1 MKKLLSIAMAS
12 LAVAALAD
20 PPANTASPT
29 IGVTAITTSLQST
42 IVSVPF
48 TSLNGGG
55 AIDVKQLVDT
65 QGFVNGDW
73 LYVFDG
79 TSYYSWRFADG
90 VWTAVTSVSTSGGI
104 IPAEV
109 NDAKS
114 AVSAPGAIWVVFKDP
129 PSAEKT
135 FYIYGQ
141 YAAITSQS
149 IVNGKS
155 NLVANPLQSAAVPT
169 VAGPVKGDS
178 IVVPSASATGS
189 TTYSYTQKRNQP
201 DTLGWYDPSGT
212 KLEAFPAT
220 PQGQG
225 FWYIRNAS
233 EGECSISW
241 SAPVGH

>member
-1 MKKLLSIAMAS
+1 MKKLFSIAMAS

-20 PPANTASPT
+20 PPANPASPT
-29 IGVTAITTSLQST
+29 IGVTAITTSLQNT

-55 AIDVKQLVDT
+55 AIDVKQLVAT

-79 TSYYSWRFADG
+79 TSYYSWTLAGG
-90 VWTAVTSVSTSGGI
+90 VWTAVTSATTSGGI
-104 IPAEV
+104 IPAEL
-109 NDAKS
+109 NDTKS
-114 AVSAPGAIWVVFKDP
+114 AVSAPGAIWVVFKDVP
-129 PSAEKT
+129 LAEKT

-141 YAAITSQS
+141 YAAIASQS
-149 IVNGKS
+149 IVNGKN

-169 VAGPVKGDS
+169 VSGAVKGDS
-178 IVVPSASATGS
+178 IVVPSATGS
-189 TTYSYTQKRNQP
+189 TTYSYTQKRNKP
-201 DTLGWYDPSGT
+201 ETLGWYDPSGT
-212 KLEAFPAT
+212 KLETFPAT

-225 FWYIRNAS
+225 FWYIRNAG

-241 SAPVGH
+241 SAHAGS

>member
-65 QGFVNGDW
+65 QGFATGDW

-79 TSYYSWRFADG
+79 TSYYSWTITDG
-90 VWTAVTSVSTSGGI
+90 AWTPVTSASTSGGI
-104 IPAEV
+104 IPAEL
-109 NDAKS
+109 NDKKS
-114 AVSAPGAIWVVFKDP
+114 AVSAPGAIWVVFKNAP
-129 PSAEKT
+129 QAEKT

-149 IVNGKS
+149 IVNGKN

-169 VAGPVKGDS
+169 VSGAVKGDS
-178 IVVPSASATGS
+178 IVVPSATGS
-189 TTYSYTQKRNQP
+189 VTYSYTQKRNKP
-201 DTLGWYDPSGT
+201 ETLGWYDPSGT
-212 KLEAFPAT
+212 KLETFPAT

-225 FWYIRNAS
+225 FWYIRNAG

-241 SAPVGH
+241 SASAGS

>member
-12 LAVAALAD
+12 LAVAAFAD

-29 IGVTAITTSLQST
+29 IGVTAITTSMQST

-79 TSYYSWRFADG
+79 TSYYSWTIVNG
-90 VWTAVTSVSTSGGI
+90 VWTAVTSASTTGGI
-104 IPAEV
+104 IPAEL
-109 NDAKS
+109 NDTKS
-114 AVSAPGAIWVVFKDP
+114 AVSAPGAIWVVFKDQ

-169 VAGPVKGDS
+169 VAGPEKGDS
-178 IVVPSASATGS
+178 IVVPAAGGTK
-189 TTYSYTQKRNQP
+189 TTYSYTQKRGQP
-201 DTLGWYDPSGT
+201 DTLGWYNPSGT
-212 KLEAFPAT
+212 KLDTLPAVL
-220 PQGQG
+220 QGQG

-233 EGECSISW
+233 SGECSISW
-241 SAPVGH
+241 SASAGS